1 MAGSVSR
8 RVSNGSNLTVDSGGD
23 SLGLNDR
30 SPPQNLESQFL
41 RQPHPVSQHTP
52 VASLKGGIAARDAT
66 SVNSYE
72 SAGMMRS
79 SQASQI
85 SQASALTTGSEKPV
99 RKKRTANPGVVYTP
113 ATLNYHNINIYQA
126 ANQGNLP
133 VVVLLWSMAANKK
146 INLMSPDFQGNN
158 PMHYACLADSSEVS
172 FFFFSP
178 IFFCSQHPP
187 STEAITHLASFFS
200 SKNSG
205 HRISHA
211 ANKRVL
217 HRASTSGGVKKQT
230 GRDAIASGDGHR
242 RQRSYQGNSTYSPL
256 LALHIDIPFASFLIK
271 SIHSSCLW
279 KSIVR

>member
-1 MAGSVSR
+1 MSGSVSR
-8 RVSNGSNLTVDSGGD
+8 RVSNDSNLTVDSGGD
-23 SLGLNDR
+23 SFGLYDR

-41 RQPHPVSQHTP
+41 RQPNPVQHHTP
-52 VASLKGGIAARDAT
+52 VTSLKGGIAARDAA
-66 SVNSYE
+66 SVNSHE

-99 RKKRTANPGVVYTP
+99 RKKRTANPGIVYTP

-172 FFFFSP
+172 FFVSLFFFIATSAHHSNHSQIHYFR
-178 IFFCSQHPP
+178 IF
-187 STEAITHLASFFS
+187 
-200 SKNSG
+200 SG
-205 HRISHA
+205 NRFPHA

-217 HRASTSGGVKKQT
+217 HGTSAPGGV
-230 GRDAIASGDGHR
+230 
-242 RQRSYQGNSTYSPL
+242 
-256 LALHIDIPFASFLIK
+256 
-271 SIHSSCLW
+271 
-279 KSIVR
+279 